1 MSKKIV
7 REQWGTRF
15 GYLMAVVGAMVGAGN
30 LWRMP
35 YVAGENG
42 GGAFLLA
49 YFLLLY
55 LIAVPGLMG
64 EASLGRYA
72 KKSVVGTFRH
82 IFGNSR
88 WAGLGLVIL
97 IVNIALMSY
106 YSSVVGWTIYY
117 AFHSVIGTFTS
128 EGFDAVVMWEEFSSN
143 PMMSLAMHTIAMI
156 IITGILVFGIKKG
169 IERTVKWM
177 IPILAVSLVIIA
189 VRGLTL
195 PGAIEGLQ
203 FSFSPSWEYLAKSE
217 TWLAALGQALFSTG
231 LGWGIALTYGSY
243 LSDKDDIPLG
253 GGLFTAIGDTS
264 FGLLAIFAIFPIV
277 FAFGMSPSSGAQLA
291 FVALGSAFDE
301 MAFGYI
307 FALLFF
313 ISFLFANITSG
324 VAITEVGVSS
334 YFEGKSI
341 SRGRATITVCGI
353 IWLLGIPSAIDV
365 SILGYLDFV
374 VGNWGLPLST
384 VLIMLTV
391 GWKFDAWR
399 MRVVDLNRAS
409 DMHVRGIWEF
419 SIKCI
424 IPIVMIAIMLYFM
437 VSNFQTSPVMTITG
451 IGLIVVTV
459 AACLWI
465 AERGDGASSM
475 NESLELKNDN

>member
-1 MSKKIV
+1 MSQKIV

-72 KKSVVGTFRH
+72 KKSVVGTFKS

-97 IVNIALMSY
+97 IINIALMSY

-128 EGFDAVVMWEEFSSN
+128 EGFDAVVMWEEFSAN

-156 IITGILVFGIKKG
+156 IVTSILALGVKKG

-177 IPILAVSLVIIA
+177 IPILAVSLIIIA
-189 VRGLTL
+189 IRGLTL
-195 PGAIEGLQ
+195 PGAMEGLQ
-203 FSFSPSWEYLAKSE
+203 FSFSPNWEYLTKSD

-277 FAFGMSPSSGAQLA
+277 FAFGMEPSSGAQLA

-301 MAFGYI
+301 MAFGYM

-313 ISFLFANITSG
+313 VSFLFANITSA

-334 YFEGKSI
+334 YFEGKST
-341 SRGRATITVCGI
+341 SRTRATITVCGI

-384 VLIMLTV
+384 VLIMLTI

-399 MRVVDLNRAS
+399 MRAVDLNRAS
-409 DMHVRGIWEF
+409 DIHVRGIWELC
-419 SIKCI
+419 IRYI
-424 IPIVMIAIMLYFM
+424 IPTIMTGIMLYFI
-437 VSNFQTSPVMTITG
+437 VSNLQTSPVMTITG
-451 IGLIVVTV
+451 VALVVAIV
-459 AACLWI
+459 AICLWI
-465 AERGDGASSM
+465 SGRNNDVPSTGD
-475 NESLELKNDN
+475 SLEVKK

>member
-42 GGAFLLA
+42 GGAFLVA

-106 YSSVVGWTIYY
+106 YSSVVGWTLYY

-156 IITGILVFGIKKG
+156 IVTGILVFGVKKG

-177 IPILAVSLVIIA
+177 IPILAISLVIIA
-189 VRGLTL
+189 IRGLTL

-243 LSDKDDIPLG
+243 LSDKDDIPVG
-253 GGLFTAIGDTS
+253 GGIFTAIGDTS

-291 FVALGSAFDE
+291 FVALGSAFSE
-301 MAFGYI
+301 MAFGYL

-313 ISFLFANITSG
+313 VSFLFANMTSA

-334 YFEGKSI
+334 YFEGKSF
-341 SRGRATITVCGI
+341 SRIRATVTTCAT

-365 SILGYLDFV
+365 SVLGYLDFV

-384 VLIMLTV
+384 LIIMLTV

-409 DMHVRGIWEF
+409 DMHVRGAWEWG
-419 SIKCI
+419 IRYM
-424 IPIVMIAIMLYFM
+424 IPVIMAGIMLYFM
-437 VSNFQTSPVMTITG
+437 ISNFQTSPVMTMTG
-451 IGLIVVTV
+451 IGLIIATV
-459 AACLWI
+459 AICLWLAGRGAGDTI
-465 AERGDGASSM
+465 ATGKVE
-475 NESLELKNDN
+475 LEK